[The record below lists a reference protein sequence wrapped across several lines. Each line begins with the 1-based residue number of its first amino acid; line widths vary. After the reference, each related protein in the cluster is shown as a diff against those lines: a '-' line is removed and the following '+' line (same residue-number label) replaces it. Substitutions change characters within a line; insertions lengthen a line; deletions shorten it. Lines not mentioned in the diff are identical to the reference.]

1 MVGSIAGADFTGAVG
16 LTPEGRSQLLSHAA
30 AELEEWNAFT
40 RKTTRQ
46 SLEGV

>member
-1 MVGSIAGADFTGAVG
+1 TDQ
-16 LTPEGRSQLLSHAA
+16 GRAQLLAHAQ

-46 SLEGV
+46 SLEKVA